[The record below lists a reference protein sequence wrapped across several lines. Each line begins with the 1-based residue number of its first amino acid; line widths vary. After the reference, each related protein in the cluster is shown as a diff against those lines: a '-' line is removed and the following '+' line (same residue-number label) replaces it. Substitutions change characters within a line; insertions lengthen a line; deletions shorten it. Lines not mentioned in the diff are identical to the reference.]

1 MPPVSSLRRPIGG
14 CAATCTTRRPSRGI
28 TTNLVTRGDAL
39 NRGERNSTREE
50 VMAQKAP
57 VMVPSDMSVEDV
69 ADRARGP
76 RRAEVD
82 DLIAMHQQIT
92 GEESRVWAGR
102 IIGFGEYEYRYP
114 SGHGGTAPLLAFAP
128 GPSNHTIYLVS
139 GFAERWPEA
148 PCRPRPPQGEQSLP
162 VHHASRKGRSGGF
175 AGAPRAVAAGD
186 NAGSGTPLNGERRG
200 HNNVQPRRSA
210 LVLTCPASPRL
221 SADGESSPSQRG
233 SALIHWRSPG
243 SAAHRG
249 GN

>member
-1 MPPVSSLRRPIGG
+1 MGAPMPPVSSLRRPIGG

-28 TTNLVTRGDAL
+28 TTNLVSRGDAL
-39 NRGERNSTREE
+39 NRGERTWRHRSP
-50 VMAQKAP
+50 AGI
-57 VMVPSDMSVEDV
+57 
-69 ADRARGP
+69 RARAQQP
-76 RRAEVD
+76 HHLPSQRVRRAV
-82 DLIAMHQQIT
+82 
-92 GEESRVWAGR
+92 AG
-102 IIGFGEYEYRYP
+102 
-114 SGHGGTAPLLAFAP
+114 
-128 GPSNHTIYLVS
+128 
-139 GFAERWPEA
+139 A

-186 NAGSGTPLNGERRG
+186 NAGSGTSLNGERRG

-210 LVLTCPASPRL
+210 LVLTCLASPRL
-221 SADGESSPSQRG
+221 SADGESSTSQRG